1 MTKKHTQQKRIGIF
15 RRVWLFLAVLGPGLI
30 TASADN
36 DAPGIATYSRVGSYY
51 GYTFLWIILLVTF
64 GEIFVQEM
72 AARLGAVTGKG
83 AGDLIREKFG
93 VKTTFYAMV
102 LLLIANL
109 GTTIAQFA
117 GIASGAELMGVSK
130 YIFVPVV
137 TVLIIYFVLRGT
149 YHHVEKFLLVLSL
162 FSLSYIATVFMLK
175 PDIGSIV
182 ESAVIPSFEFNTDYI
197 LAVLA
202 TVGTTITPWGFFY
215 MQSSVVD
222 KGVDIESYPLTKLD
236 VVFGAAWGNI
246 VSAFIMIS
254 TGATLFLSGIR
265 VESSEEAAM
274 VLAPLAGEWASL
286 LFTLG
291 LMGASILAAIVLPL
305 STVYA
310 ISEAF
315 GWERGLNQRR
325 DDAPFFYWLYVGII
339 IFSALFVLIP
349 GLPLFRIMW
358 LSQTANA
365 VFLPILLILALKLV
379 NDPELMGDHRNK
391 KGQNYFTIGLTIF
404 ITLVTI
410 ALFLIPFITGA
421 SMPV

>member
-1 MTKKHTQQKRIGIF
+1 MAKKHTQQKRIGIF

-182 ESAVIPSFEFNTDYI
+182 RSAVIPSFEFNTDYI

>member
-1 MTKKHTQQKRIGIF
+1 MARKHTKEKKIGIF

-64 GEIFVQEM
+64 GEVIVQEM

-149 YHHVEKFLLVLSL
+149 YHNVEKFLLVLSL
-162 FSLSYIATVFMLK
+162 FSLSYIITVFTLK

-182 ESAVIPSFEFNTDYI
+182 RSAMVPSFEFNTDYI

-286 LFTLG
+286 LYTLG

-315 GWERGLNQRR
+315 GWERGLDQRR

-379 NDPELMGDHRNK
+379 NDPELMGNYRNK
-391 KGQNYFTIGLTIF
+391 KGQNYFTIGLTVF
-404 ITLVTI
+404 ITIVTI
-410 ALFLIPFITGA
+410 ALFLIPFFTVGL
-421 SMPV
+421 MPV